1 MSSNVM
7 RMNTVGSLARCLNT
21 YAGRPQIIDDHDIEL
36 AEEAAWVAIVAA
48 DGEGVARLDLRAGRF
63 CRPRFVVTPRPPVR
77 PQ

>member
-7 RMNTVGSLARCLNT
+7 RMKTVGFPRPVPHT

-48 DGEGVARLDLRAGRF
+48 DGEGLARLDLAQGGS
-63 CRPRFVVTPRPPVR
+63 VVLGLL
-77 PQ
+77 